1 MTSHHPLS
9 LDIRPIT
16 LLKNLL
22 EVDTLLIRPRK
33 QHLDHHNNIQQNREH
48 LKRKEEIQIDALVL
62 HSQKYDEA
70 DEGKA
75 KNDVD
80 EHVEPVEFALD

>member
-1 MTSHHPLS
+1 MTSHHPFS

-16 LLKNLL
+16 LLKNFL
-22 EVDTLLIRPRK
+22 EVDTLLIRPGK
-33 QHLDHHNNIQQNREH
+33 QHFDHHNNVQQNREH
-48 LKRKEEIQIDALVL
+48 LKRKEEIQIDALIL

-75 KNDVD
+75 KNYVD
-80 EHVEPVEFALD
+80 